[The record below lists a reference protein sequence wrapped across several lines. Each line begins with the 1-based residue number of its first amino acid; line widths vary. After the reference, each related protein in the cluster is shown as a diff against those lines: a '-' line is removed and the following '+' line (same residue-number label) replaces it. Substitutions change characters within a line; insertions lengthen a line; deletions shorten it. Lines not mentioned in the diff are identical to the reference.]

1 MTREKYAEKL
11 SIEILEQAKLL
22 RSLID
27 SMSNTL
33 SHYVIT
39 IVDSYEDKSE
49 TSVYSGTLFQYMLK
63 EICHFINKFS
73 SNSTDLVKSTPSL
86 FGDTYYNYS
95 VVLFKIHIFNNI
107 AMVSPIDASIDD
119 TYFQYTYTANIF
131 NISPLKDS
139 NTDMV
144 VTPNKSYETDA
155 ELWGALSE
163 IAKYLNQIWINY
175 LKYQK
180 TYTGRNGGIPNVL
193 YNKLHQM
200 CNEVLDIDEIDDFI
214 EYINNYNKREENR

>member
-86 FGDTYYNYS
+86 FGATYYNYS
-95 VVLFKIHIFNNI
+95 VVLVKINISNNI

-155 ELWGALSE
+155 ELW
-163 IAKYLNQIWINY
+163 
-175 LKYQK
+175 
-180 TYTGRNGGIPNVL
+180 
-193 YNKLHQM
+193 
-200 CNEVLDIDEIDDFI
+200 
-214 EYINNYNKREENR
+214 